1 MGSRADD
8 SGCDDERDVRRLDRR
23 FGRRMDRQVGLL
35 VPLFTVWL
43 GGSLLLVLIAR
54 QNPDV
59 ASELLLDPSY
69 SAGYHWYTGLVSD
82 LGVMG
87 WTIGGTAAAFGWWL
101 SRKGGRP
108 GAARLFGG
116 GALLTGYL
124 VADDLLQLHAGV
136 IQELVPLSKH
146 VVELLIAGSAAA
158 WLWFNQREIRRTRS
172 MVLGAALVALA
183 TSILVDATSPESWS
197 VVWEDGAKFLGILAW
212 ATYFVITAADVLRS
226 IFEDRPV
233 PTG

>member
-1 MGSRADD
+1 M
-8 SGCDDERDVRRLDRR
+8 
-23 FGRRMDRQVGLL
+23 L
-35 VPLFTVWL
+35 VPLFAVWL

-101 SRKGGRP
+101 ARRGGRP

-146 VVELLIAGSAAA
+146 VVELLIAMSAAA
-158 WLWFNQREIRRTRS
+158 WLWINHEEIRRTRA
-172 MVLGAALVALA
+172 MVLGASLAALA
-183 TSILVDATSPESWS
+183 TSIVVDAASPASWS
-197 VVWEDGAKFLGILAW
+197 VVWEDGTKFLGILAW
-212 ATYFVITAADVLRS
+212 ATYFVVTAADVLRS
-226 IFEDRPV
+226 IFEERLPAPDLPAPDLPAPDPESFRVGFAGQTSPDRSRRRV
-233 PTG
+233 